1 MATHTAA
8 AAASFPAKLA
18 LLHARL
24 AEKPD
29 GVVETLAREV
39 GVPTQVALE
48 ALPAEARIFIGADR
62 FVDVWDEVRRW
73 GEVLFIVHSAD
84 IVLEC
89 VGRLPA
95 GSFAQGFFNIH
106 GDSPI
111 GGHIRAS
118 NCAAIYLVDRLFHG
132 RRSCS
137 IQFFNREGESM
148 FKIFVQRDK
157 ERNLDSAQLRLFEA
171 LKQAEA

>member
-1 MATHTAA
+1 MPTQTAE
-8 AAASFPAKLA
+8 AAASFSAKLA
-18 LLHARL
+18 LLRDRL

-29 GVVETLAREV
+29 GVVESLAREI
-39 GVPTQVALE
+39 GVPTQVVLE
-48 ALPAEARIFIGADR
+48 ALPAEARTFVGAER
-62 FVDVWDEVRRW
+62 FEEVWDEAGRW
-73 GEVLFIVHSAD
+73 GEVLFIVHTPD

-89 VGRLPA
+89 TGSLPK
-95 GSFAQGFFNIH
+95 GTHGQGYFNIH

-137 IQFFNREGESM
+137 IQFFNREGEAM
-148 FKIFVQRDK
+148 FKIFVRRDK
-157 ERNLDSAQLRLFEA
+157 ERNLDSAQLRLFED
-171 LKQAEA
+171 LKSRLA